1 MTARNAIVNRRKKL
15 SSPMPNLNF
24 LGVRSSNFGSAGKT
38 ILFKDDIGAMNKAF
52 TIMKN
57 GKYN

>member
-1 MTARNAIVNRRKKL
+1 
-15 SSPMPNLNF
+15 MPNLNF